1 VVYDFRVYSDYVA
14 RGQTPPAGCVGQLDE
29 SVMVGSTWNVA
40 ALKRRCDAAGIYA
53 MDRYRCDQLCVN
65 CVTRRF
71 PTDTRAVLVEVAP
84 VGIFYQ
90 VVRNG
95 FGTSGKR
102 STNNRGHSLE
112 ERTHFY
118 LIIWLVFR
126 LVLATLGST
135 PLSSSLTLKDN
146 ASTNILGESA
156 ENDRLRRRL

>member
-1 VVYDFRVYSDYVA
+1 
-14 RGQTPPAGCVGQLDE
+14 
-29 SVMVGSTWNVA
+29 M
-40 ALKRRCDAAGIYA
+40 
-53 MDRYRCDQLCVN
+53 
-65 CVTRRF
+65 TRRF

-102 STNNRGHSLE
+102 SPNNRGHSLE

-146 ASTNILGESA
+146 ASTNILNLGESA
-156 ENDRLRRRL
+156 ENYGTAVISRHAYCTRMASQISKTRDG

>member
-1 VVYDFRVYSDYVA
+1 M
-14 RGQTPPAGCVGQLDE
+14 CV
-29 SVMVGSTWNVA
+29 N
-40 ALKRRCDAAGIYA
+40 
-53 MDRYRCDQLCVN
+53 N

-95 FGTSGKR
+95 FGSSEKR
-102 STNNRGHSLE
+102 SPNNRGHFLE

>member
-1 VVYDFRVYSDYVA
+1 MIVTRKFTA
-14 RGQTPPAGCVGQLDE
+14 LLGCV
-29 SVMVGSTWNVA
+29 N
-40 ALKRRCDAAGIYA
+40 
-53 MDRYRCDQLCVN
+53 N

-71 PTDTRAVLVEVAP
+71 PTDTRAALVEVAP